1 LIQIK
6 NTVAPG
12 HLGPEGLETDV
23 MAQRSVVVVV
33 DDDPSLLKSVARL
46 LAHHGIDSRTFA
58 SAEALLE
65 SDCFEAATCLPL
77 DINLGGISGIELQR
91 RLVASGS
98 KLPTILMTAKTTKRH
113 AMKRWTPDAS
123 PICES
128 RSRSMSCWTPA
139 RKLRLSP
146 RNQNTRDG
154 RLRSGPFRQS
164 RPFHLVRV
172 ALKIGGI
179 PVLFNGPY
187 VDDLAARLL
196 GTAEPDGFAAR
207 TVAGLFREL
216 TLCGRKRGF
225 ARPNQALRNGPGTL
239 ILPTPKR
246 ARSKGLQRAPGR
258 RRDQ

>member
-12 HLGPEGLETDV
+12 HPGPEGLETDM
-23 MAQRSVVVVV
+23 MAQRSVVIVV

-46 LAHHGIDSRTFA
+46 LAHHGIDSRTLA

-65 SDCFEAATCLPL
+65 SDCFEAATCLLL
-77 DINLGGISGIELQR
+77 DINLGIISGIELQR

-98 KLPTILMTAKTTKRH
+98 KLPTILMTANDDEATRNE
-113 AMKRWTPDAS
+113 AMDARC
-123 PICES
+123 IAYCES
-128 RSRSMSCWTPA
+128 RSRNMSCWTPA

-146 RNQNTRDG
+146 GNQNTRDG

-164 RPFHLVRV
+164 RPFHLERV

-225 ARPNQALRNGPGTL
+225 ARPNQALPNGPGTL
-239 ILPTPKR
+239 ILSD
-246 ARSKGLQRAPGR
+246 SKTGTI
-258 RRDQ
+258 